1 MELGIISL
9 GGVAL
14 GEVSL
19 NEQPNLGIIYLGGKN
34 IGSIAL
40 PDASLNTYQKAGLRL
55 IEYGSLRLSS
65 FGLRFLR

>member
-19 NEQPNLGIIYLGGKN
+19 NEQPKN
-34 IGSIAL
+34 IGGIAL

-55 IEYGSLRLSS
+55 IEDGSLRLSS